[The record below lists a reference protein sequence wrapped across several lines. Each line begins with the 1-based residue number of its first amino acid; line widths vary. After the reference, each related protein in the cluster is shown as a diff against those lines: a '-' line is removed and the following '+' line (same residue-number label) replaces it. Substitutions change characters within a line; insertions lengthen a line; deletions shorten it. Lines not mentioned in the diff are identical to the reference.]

1 MPTFSDSVSI
11 TTTGTAEATGTISIP
26 GGARL
31 IEISVQ
37 GLDADS
43 VPTQVRLDYQGITT
57 PQKYGTGVVALFA
70 TSGSGLAVVKIPIDL
85 QIPPT
90 INAITVGLTATGAG
104 TWLVSAKWMA

>member
-1 MPTFSDSVSI
+1 MPTFGDSVSI
-11 TTTGTAEATGTISIP
+11 TTTSTAEVTGTINVP

-31 IEISVQ
+31 YEISVQ
-37 GLDADS
+37 GVDNDS
-43 VPTQVRLDYQGITT
+43 VPTQVRIDFQGITT

-70 TSGSGLAVVKIPIDL
+70 TSGSGIGIVKIPIDL

-104 TWLVSAKWMA
+104 TWLVNVKWMT